1 MSEMSRQPGGLKV
14 IGAGFGRTGTLSM
27 KAALEELGF
36 GPCYHMTEV
45 FNNPEHIAY
54 WVAAT
59 EGKPVDWK
67 DFLKNYQAT
76 VDWPACAFYA
86 ELMRAYPDARVLLT
100 VRNPES
106 WYESVSSTIYPIS
119 RRATGSP
126 LILFIGKLL
135 VPDRIRVGKMINALI
150 WQQTF
155 DGKFEDKEYALAVFQ
170 QHIEEVKKNVPPE
183 KLLVYDVKQG
193 WEPLCAF
200 LDVEIPRDKPFP
212 HLNERA
218 NFVGNRDWQKSQRKA
233 IGVVLA
239 VGTLLALLFLW
250 RRSK

>member
-1 MSEMSRQPGGLKV
+1 MSKQPGELKV
-14 IGAGFGRTGTLSM
+14 IGAGFGRTGTLSL

-45 FNNPEHIAY
+45 FSHPQHIAD

-67 DFLKNYQAT
+67 DLLSNYQAT
-76 VDWPACAFYA
+76 VDWPACTFYE
-86 ELMRAYPDARVLLT
+86 ELMRVYPDAKVLLT
-100 VRNPES
+100 VRNPDS

-126 LILFIGKLL
+126 FIVFIGSLL
-135 VPDRIRVGKMINALI
+135 FPERIRVGRMINALI
-150 WQQTF
+150 WQGTF

-170 QHIEEVKKNVPPE
+170 RHIEEVKKNVPTE
-183 KLLVYDVKQG
+183 KLLIYDVKQG

-200 LDVEIPRDKPFP
+200 LGVEIPRDKPFP

-218 NFVGNRDWQKSQRKA
+218 SFIGNRLMQRTQRQVVGVILG
-233 IGVVLA
+233 IGVLA
-239 VGTLLALLFLW
+239 ALFFLR

>member
-1 MSEMSRQPGGLKV
+1 MSKQAGELKI
-14 IGAGFGRTGTLSM
+14 IGAGFGRTGTLSL

-45 FNNPEHIAY
+45 FGNPGHIAY

-67 DFLKNYQAT
+67 DFLNNYQAT
-76 VDWPACAFYA
+76 VDWPACAFYK
-86 ELMRAYPDARVLLT
+86 ELMRVYPDAKVLLT

-106 WYESVSSTIYPIS
+106 WYESVRSTIYQVS

-126 LILFIGKLL
+126 FTVFIASLQF
-135 VPDRIRVGKMINALI
+135 PDRLKVGRMVNALV
-150 WQQTF
+150 WQGTF

-170 QHIEEVKKNVPPE
+170 RHIEEVKKNVPTE
-183 KLLVYDVKQG
+183 KLLIYDVKQG

-200 LDVEIPRDKPFP
+200 LGVDIPADKPFP

-218 NFVGNRDWQKSQRKA
+218 NFIGNRLTQRSQRQA
-233 IGVVLA
+233 VGVVLG
-239 VGTLLALLFLW
+239 VGVLAALFFLR

>member
-1 MSEMSRQPGGLKV
+1 MSEMSEQPEGLKI

-45 FNNPEHIAY
+45 FSNPEHLAY

-59 EGKPVDWK
+59 EGKQVDWK

-76 VDWPACAFYA
+76 VDWPACAFYE
-86 ELMRAYPDARVLLT
+86 ELMRVYPDAKVVLT

-106 WYESVSSTIYPIS
+106 WYESVISTIYRVS

-126 LILFIGKLL
+126 FAAFIGRLL
-135 VPDRIRVGKMINALI
+135 FRDRLRVGRMINTLI
-150 WQQTF
+150 WQGTF

-170 QHIEEVKKNVPPE
+170 RHNEEVKKNVPPD
-183 KLLVYDVKQG
+183 KLLIYDVKQG

-200 LDVEIPRDKPFP
+200 LGVDIPRDKPFP
-212 HLNERA
+212 HLNERG
-218 NFVGNRDWQKSQRKA
+218 NFVGNRLGQRRSMQA
-233 IGVVLA
+233 AGIVLGV
-239 VGTLLALLFLW
+239 GALVALFFLW